1 MRPGDRGVVA
11 TMTKMYV
18 LPLFSRAE
26 QLPFKIPVHVPAYQ
40 HYYKNSQICFSTG
53 AQRLAVR
60 WSLVDMT
67 LTITMVILD

>member
-1 MRPGDRGVVA
+1 MAAAAV
-11 TMTKMYV
+11 TKIKV